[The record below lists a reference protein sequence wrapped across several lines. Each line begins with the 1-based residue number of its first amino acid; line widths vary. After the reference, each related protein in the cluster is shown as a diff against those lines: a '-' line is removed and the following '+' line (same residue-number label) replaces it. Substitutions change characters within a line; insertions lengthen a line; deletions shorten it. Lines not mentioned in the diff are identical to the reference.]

1 MTAPLTAESIAKLA
15 ADSLIMNTQ
24 DNNSISYNSS
34 NSLRG
39 MLQYNRRLGSGGRNF
54 TLRVDGSYGKTD
66 VRSLSTNAVHLYMVR
81 NALGLDSTYQTNRYS
96 LTPTRNYSYSAQ
108 ATYSEPL
115 WRATFLQLSY
125 KFTYNYS
132 KSDRDTY
139 DFSNLGEGSFSG
151 LTPAYRGWDSYLSRL
166 PHPLDY
172 YLDNDLSRYSE
183 YRNYIHELQLML
195 RLVRKKYNLNAGIMV
210 QPQESKYLQDYQGI
224 HVDTTRTVTN
234 FSPTFDFRY
243 RFSKVSNLR
252 INYRGTT
259 SQPSMSQLLDI
270 TDDSDPLNVSK
281 GNPGLKPS
289 FTNRFRLFYNNYME
303 RRQQAIMTFV
313 NFSTTRNS
321 IADKVTYDETTGG
334 RTTRPENINGNWDA
348 NGAFMFNTAID
359 SAGYWNVNT
368 FTNVNFNNYVGYLSL
383 NRLSDSQRNRTRTL
397 MLGERLAGGYRN
409 EWLEVELDGSF
420 NYTHAR
426 NQLQS
431 QSDLDTWQFAYGAT
445 LNLSL
450 PWGMRLSTDMH
461 QNSRRGYSDASM
473 NTNELVWNAQLSQGL
488 LKGNAL
494 TLSLQ
499 LVDILHR
506 QSNFSRTINAIQRA
520 DTEYNSINSYA
531 MFHAIY
537 RLNLFGG
544 REAREQMRRPGDGR
558 RPDFG
563 RPEFRGDHGRF
574 GGGRRSGGGGFGG
587 PMM

>member
-1 MTAPLTAESIAKLA
+1 
-15 ADSLIMNTQ
+15 MNTQ